1 MASFDAELQDFVETY
16 GEEAVPAALRN
27 YVNQRERS
35 KQAAQKAQ
43 AQRQGLQNL
52 IAKGKSDPQIAEL
65 LRRAGIAVNA

>member
-1 MASFDAELQDFVETY
+1 MASFDNELQEFVEAY

-43 AQRQGLQNL
+43 AQRQGLQTL
-52 IAKGKSDPQIAEL
+52 ISKGKSNPQIAEL
-65 LRRAGIAVNA
+65 LRQAGIQVGS